1 MYKCILGGVGLS
13 YRNLMDMH
21 VHSDNSHD
29 AHHSVTLVCE
39 KAVAKGLRAIAVTDH
54 CNIIDYYKDKQ
65 NIICRQAAF
74 EVKKAADVFNGQ
86 IIVSSGVELGSPA
99 RDDEAVKDVLKNKFD
114 FVVASVHRIKGKKK
128 SFLHYDYKREAN
140 RPECLIPRYL
150 DGILETVEWNG
161 FDSLAHLTF
170 PLRYFPP
177 ELLADFDLWQYRDRL
192 EAILKKLAQNGKSL
206 EINTKGD
213 PLEVNGKTHSFQPD
227 FEIVKLFH
235 ELGGEH
241 ITVGSDAHS
250 AHDIGNR
257 VAEAYD
263 MAVEAGFK
271 YVTLYQHRT
280 PLPIKIV

>member
-1 MYKCILGGVGLS
+1 MSYK
-13 YRNLMDMH
+13 NLMDMH

-86 IIVSSGVELGSPA
+86 LIVSSGIELGSPA
-99 RDDEAVKDVLKNKFD
+99 RDDEAVRDVLKNKFD

-128 SFLHYDYKREAN
+128 SFLHYDYTRESN
-140 RPECLIPRYL
+140 RPECLLPRYL
-150 DGILETVEWNG
+150 DEMLETVQWNG
-161 FDSLAHLTF
+161 FDSLAHFTF

-177 ELLADFDLWQYRDRL
+177 EQLAEFDFWQYRDRI
-192 EAILKKLAQNGKSL
+192 EAILKTLAQNGKAL
-206 EINTKGD
+206 EINTKCE
-213 PLEVNGKTHSFQPD
+213 PFMMNGKTYNFHPD
-227 FEIVKLFH
+227 FEVVKLFK

-250 AHDIGNR
+250 THDVGNR
-257 VAEAYD
+257 LSEAYD
-263 MAVEAGFK
+263 IAVAAGFK

-280 PLPIKIV
+280 PLSVKIV

>member
-1 MYKCILGGVGLS
+1 MSYK
-13 YRNLMDMH
+13 NLMDMH

-86 IIVSSGVELGSPA
+86 LIVSSGIELGSPA
-99 RDDEAVKDVLKNKFD
+99 RDTQAVKDVLKNKFD

-128 SFLHYDYKREAN
+128 SFGHYDYNRETN
-140 RPECLIPRYL
+140 KPELLIPRYL
-150 DGILETVEWNG
+150 DELLETVQWND
-161 FDSLAHLTF
+161 FDSLAHFTY

-177 ELLADFDLWQYRDRL
+177 EKLADFDFWQYRDRIEL
-192 EAILKKLAQNGKSL
+192 ILKILAQNGKAL
-206 EINTKGD
+206 EINTKCESFLMNGNTYNFH
-213 PLEVNGKTHSFQPD
+213 PELEV
-227 FEIVKLFH
+227 VKLFR
-235 ELGGEH
+235 ELGGEY

-250 AHDIGNR
+250 AHNVGNR
-257 VAEAYD
+257 IADAYD
-263 MAVEAGFK
+263 MAQTAGFK

-280 PLPIKIV
+280 PLSVKIV

>member
-1 MYKCILGGVGLS
+1 MSYK
-13 YRNLMDMH
+13 NLLDMH

-86 IIVSSGVELGSPA
+86 LIVSSGIELGSPA
-99 RDDEAVKDVLKNKFD
+99 RDDEAVKDVLRNRFD
-114 FVVASVHRIKGKKK
+114 YVVASVHRIKGKKK
-128 SFLHYDYKREAN
+128 SFRHYDYSRETN
-140 RPECLIPRYL
+140 KPELLIPRYL
-150 DGILETVEWNG
+150 DEILETVQWNG
-161 FDSLAHLTF
+161 FDTLAHLTY
-170 PLRYFPP
+170 PLRYFPA
-177 ELLADFDLWQYRDRL
+177 ESLANFDIWQYRDKIEL
-192 EAILKKLAQNGKSL
+192 ILKLLAQNGKAL
-206 EINTKGD
+206 EINTKCE
-213 PLEVNGKTHSFQPD
+213 PYEMNGKAYSFHPD
-227 FEIVKLFH
+227 FEIVKLFR
-235 ELGGEH
+235 EFGGEY

-250 AHDIGNR
+250 AHDVGSR

-263 MAVEAGFK
+263 MALQAGFK

-280 PLPIKIV
+280 PLSVKIV

>member
-1 MYKCILGGVGLS
+1 MA

-39 KAVAKGLRAIAVTDH
+39 KAVAKGMRAIAVTDH

-74 EVKKAADVFNGQ
+74 EVRKAADVFNGQ
-86 IIVSSGVELGSPA
+86 LIVSSGVELGSPA

-114 FVVASVHRIKGKKK
+114 FVLASVHRIKGKKK
-128 SFLHYDYKREAN
+128 SFRHYDYTREAN

-150 DGILETVEWNG
+150 DELCHTVQWNG
-161 FDSLAHLTF
+161 FDALAHLTY
-170 PLRYFPP
+170 PLRYFPA
-177 ELLADFDLWQYRDRL
+177 EQLASFDLWQYR
-192 EAILKKLAQNGKSL
+192 EQIEFILKSLAENGKSL
-206 EINTKGD
+206 EINTKCD
-213 PLEVNGKTHSFQPD
+213 QYVMNGSTYNFHPD
-227 FEIVKLFH
+227 FEIIKRFR

-250 AHDIGNR
+250 AHDVGNR

-263 MAVEAGFK
+263 MALAAGFK
-271 YVTLYQHRT
+271 YITLYQHRT
-280 PLPIKIV
+280 PLPIAIV